1 MSKRRLESI
10 LLVWGEYTVCRQVR
24 ELTVDNELSNIIS
37 YKSKTNIS
45 VCQVGGL
52 ARQIK
57 ISSMPGQSVSLGGGE
72 VL

>member
-37 YKSKTNIS
+37 KSKTNIS